1 MSNSIAAVEGNFK
14 NALVVQKKLEFLN
27 RHSSC
32 IVKDLQDQIKEKNK
46 TIVKLKA
53 VQLKDP
59 VIIQQTKVEECTPE
73 RNQLVS
79 LLKEQLEHK
88 TSEIEKTMR
97 LLETAETSTRELSE
111 VFLAERTECTEKI
124 SHLDEKA
131 FKLEV
136 QVKLVQ
142 AALSEKEKENASLSH
157 DLQCSED
164 KVQELTSELEILKD
178 MISRET
184 ADVGTETVSCVRDV
198 ACQNDA
204 PTPLRND
211 SAEMGVGE
219 NRPNKLVDRSMSC
232 CVTSDDKEC
241 QTEIL
246 SPRVKVE
253 SPTVDSPTADP
264 PSPVFSPIATKRPPP
279 VSPTADENSSSK
291 RIKSELLS
299 IENEEI
305 SPCPLP
311 LNRRLKMPSPIP
323 IKLEEESPMA
333 MIADSD
339 IEDYSPEKTQ
349 YNFNPT
355 TYSQQLPSIPE
366 EEWLT
371 VANPDTNYS
380 HTHDGG
386 EPKTPEHLINTEN
399 NRSRGYRNDPDY
411 SSVDSSDQSP
421 EEVAPAEGAEV
432 VTPITLIKESPQM
445 GDMISPD
452 IDQYDSGF
460 LDTASRTPEQRLPR
474 GVVTVSVDS
483 SPSPEREEVSNKV
496 KHEVRESVSRIIKK
510 AFRRVNKTLEPTD
523 KLNLYKASLSKS
535 PNPSRAIPS
544 SRFKIQIF
552 IITLYHRFNSRNII
566 DTLTYLLVGWSC
578 KFVLTRD
585 SV

>member
-1 MSNSIAAVEGNFK
+1 MNHSSELNKGYSALSNSIAAVEGNFK

-111 VFLAERTECTEKI
+111 VFLAERTECAENISQLEEKT
-124 SHLDEKA
+124 

-264 PSPVFSPIATKRPPP
+264 PSPVFSPITTKRPPP

-311 LNRRLKMPSPIP
+311 LN
-323 IKLEEESPMA
+323 
-333 MIADSD
+333 
-339 IEDYSPEKTQ
+339 
-349 YNFNPT
+349 
-355 TYSQQLPSIPE
+355 
-366 EEWLT
+366 
-371 VANPDTNYS
+371 
-380 HTHDGG
+380 
-386 EPKTPEHLINTEN
+386 
-399 NRSRGYRNDPDY
+399 
-411 SSVDSSDQSP
+411 
-421 EEVAPAEGAEV
+421 
-432 VTPITLIKESPQM
+432 
-445 GDMISPD
+445 
-452 IDQYDSGF
+452 
-460 LDTASRTPEQRLPR
+460 
-474 GVVTVSVDS
+474 
-483 SPSPEREEVSNKV
+483 
-496 KHEVRESVSRIIKK
+496 
-510 AFRRVNKTLEPTD
+510 
-523 KLNLYKASLSKS
+523 
-535 PNPSRAIPS
+535 
-544 SRFKIQIF
+544 
-552 IITLYHRFNSRNII
+552 
-566 DTLTYLLVGWSC
+566 
-578 KFVLTRD
+578 
-585 SV
+585 